1 MKLVFLSIISI
12 TILFSCSKEII
23 QHKLSVNVTPIN
35 GGSVTP
41 PSGSYEKGQSVQ
53 LLATPASDYVFK
65 EWKGDLSGAINPTTL
80 IIDKD
85 KVITGSFEKRK
96 FLLNLTIEGSGTVKE
111 EIIGV
116 SGRAEYPSG
125 TTVRL
130 TAVPAEGWTFR
141 SWTGDIT
148 NTINPLDVKVVK
160 PVNLKVAFETKVP
173 LLTISNSY
181 KGNIEIYVEKSG
193 QTFKYQSNVN
203 QKFEFGDKIRLRAT
217 NAQNSYFVSW
227 NGTMVSISPE
237 ISFVLDKDYSLNV
250 DYIDNPWNTTNM
262 KYLMRYLYSK
272 DIKGKPIVIKN
283 LKIPYFNWSLSNIN
297 VDQDLDYLCS
307 ENFVVWWDKRYNHS
321 DYAIDLLRW
330 SEFAAQRL
338 IENGFNKPNEY
349 DDHKFNLF
357 ITRDNAYGPDVFPEN
372 MGQASHFA
380 VNGGP
385 NVVTYPFYNNFQ
397 VLTTLN
403 YSSMD
408 IIHETTHVFQANRT
422 SYLDDS
428 WYIESTAE
436 YFQSLYLAD
445 QRFGTLRHIPQML
458 MSSYLRP
465 WDSYRADGIQ
475 HLYGLHLL
483 LHYLDWEG
491 IINSKW
497 VATSFSK
504 IPSNK
509 SPFEYLATDIPN
521 FKNIFL
527 DFSMHAVAID
537 FKYWTDKIIAE
548 KVNLLKQSWWKWGDT
563 SHWLTLKNS
572 GTSGVYKS
580 PENTNETWSFS
591 SIKIEN
597 SSKSTYL
604 IDFKP
609 DQTNYRLGLVIL
621 VNGKYTYSEIGFT
634 EKINLPDNSIGYI
647 VFVNMPNDFRGQNK
661 YPFKIK
667 IDKI

>member
-1 MKLVFLSIISI
+1 MFNRSLLILSFICLISC
-12 TILFSCSKEII
+12 TKEII
-23 QHKLSVNVTPIN
+23 QQKLTVSVTPAN
-35 GGSVTP
+35 GGSVSP
-41 PSGSYEKGQSVQ
+41 PSNSYEKGSNVS
-53 LLATPASDYVFK
+53 LVATPTGEYLFK
-65 EWKGDLSGAINPTTL
+65 QWQGSISGTSNPTSITMDA
-80 IIDKD
+80 DKS
-85 KVITGSFEKRK
+85 VTGVFEKRQYP
-96 FLLNLTIEGSGTVKE
+96 LTLSIEGSGTVKE
-111 EIIGV
+111 EVIALATQ
-116 SGRAEYPSG
+116 SQYPSG

-130 TAVPAEGWTFR
+130 TAVPSEGWVFK
-141 SWTGDIT
+141 SWSGDIS
-148 NTINPLDVKVVK
+148 NTINPLDIQVVK
-160 PVNLKVAFETKVP
+160 PVNLKAAFETKVP
-173 LLTISNSY
+173 LLTISNSN

-203 QKFEFGDKIRLRAT
+203 QKFEFGDKIRLRAINT
-217 NAQNSYFVSW
+217 QNSYFVSW
-227 NGTMVSISPE
+227 NGSMVSNSPE

-250 DYIDNPWNTTNM
+250 DYIDNPWTTTNM

-272 DIKGKPIVIKN
+272 EIKGKPIVIKN
-283 LKIPYFNWSLSNIN
+283 LKIPYFNWSVSNIN
-297 VDQDLDYLCS
+297 VDQDLDYLSS

-321 DYAIDLLRW
+321 DYAIDILRW

-338 IENGFNKPNEY
+338 IENGFNKPSEY
-349 DDHKFNLF
+349 DDHKFNVF
-357 ITRDNAYGPDVFPEN
+357 IIRDNAYGPDVFPEN
-372 MGQASHFA
+372 MGQATHYA
-380 VNGGP
+380 INGGP
-385 NVVTYPFYNNFQ
+385 NVITYPFYNNFQ

-403 YSSMD
+403 YSAMD

-422 SYLDDS
+422 SYIDDS
-428 WYIESTAE
+428 WYTESTAE

-497 VATSFSK
+497 VASSFSK

-527 DFSMHAVAID
+527 DFAMHAVAID

-563 SHWLTLKNS
+563 SHWLTLKNT
-572 GTSGVYKS
+572 GTGGVYKS
-580 PENTNETWSFS
+580 PENTNEAWSFS

-597 SSKSTYL
+597 TSKSTYL

-621 VNGKYTYSEIGFT
+621 VNGKYSYSEIGST
-634 EKINLPDNSIGYI
+634 EKINLPDNSNGYI